1 MIVRGLEFAS
11 GGSKS
16 VVPSVGRSC
25 RRSSV
30 GDATRATMVASRDDE
45 ENGVIARV
53 HVAARAR
60 RGSTASRAEV
70 ERHCARFVR
79 DVKGGVDDARADA
92 RVTSRR
98 ARRSRE
104 VIIAPR

>member
-1 MIVRGLEFAS
+1 
-11 GGSKS
+11 
-16 VVPSVGRSC
+16 
-25 RRSSV
+25 
-30 GDATRATMVASRDDE
+30 MVASRDDE

-92 RVTSRR
+92 MLSL
-98 ARRSRE
+98 
-104 VIIAPR
+104 IHI